1 MNKNLRLRQSQFKS
15 KDLNH
20 RNMVLYCK
28 RRNKIQKIIDRE
40 RNNICRN
47 CNNRITII
55 RESVHNYN
63 NK

>member
-1 MNKNLRLRQSQFKS
+1 
-15 KDLNH
+15 
-20 RNMVLYCK
+20 MVLYCK
-28 RRNKIQKIIDRE
+28 KRNKIQKIIDKE

-47 CNNRITII
+47 CNNKITII